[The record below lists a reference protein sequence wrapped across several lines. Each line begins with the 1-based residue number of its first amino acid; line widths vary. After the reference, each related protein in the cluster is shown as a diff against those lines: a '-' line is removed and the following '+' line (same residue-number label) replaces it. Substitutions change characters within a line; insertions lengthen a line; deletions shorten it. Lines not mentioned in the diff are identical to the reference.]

1 MSDPDKREKLENAI
15 FTKGTCTHMCDEKE
29 RVDRIF
35 ELQLD
40 RAEMVRETNQDLGMR
55 LLKCSSYHIQRP
67 ASSYLSKDV
76 WSRDFDALPQE

>member
-40 RAEMVRETNQDLGMR
+40 RAEMVGLHVNMEKMTI
-55 LLKCSSYHIQRP
+55 LKRHSYHTQRLVNLCP
-67 ASSYLSKDV
+67 SKDG
-76 WSRDFDALPQE
+76 W